1 MERRAGLG
9 GGIVPLRNIR
19 WPGAEKKLNCW
30 EESLSTTA
38 AGEET
43 LTIDTI
49 SEVVD
54 ARPGSRWM
62 RPVEII
68 AALLLVGVIGLLLT
82 GVFSRY
88 VLQLPIVWIDEA
100 ASICFLW
107 LAMLGAA
114 IAIDRNEHM
123 RLTLFLGM
131 FPPRVREYVD
141 TLALLIVATVIGA
154 LIFPAIEY
162 VEEESYVTSAA
173 LNIPMSYRE
182 SAIIA
187 GFVLMLLLAVGHAV
201 RRSSVKNLILAAL
214 TVAALGVVGW
224 LLTPV
229 FLGLGYINIA
239 IFLVVIVAICLF
251 LGVPIAFCFGL
262 GTIAFIT
269 FSTSVPLIVLVG
281 RIDEGM
287 SSLILLSVPIFV
299 LLGCVLDATGMGK
312 AIVEFLASLI
322 GHVRAGMSYVL
333 LGSMFLVSGISGSK
347 VSDMATVAPALFPE
361 MKRRGH
367 KPNEM
372 IALLATGAAMA
383 DTVPP
388 SIVLIVLG
396 SVAGVSIAALFTSG
410 FVIAMVLLLMLVA
423 LARWKAGHEKM
434 DGVKRAPFSVIR
446 TTLLI
451 AAPALVLPFLI
462 RSVVG
467 GGIATATEVST
478 IAVVYAMIIGMLL
491 YGGITWKKF
500 YSMLVETAA
509 LSGAILLILGTASAM
524 AWALTQTGF
533 ANQLA
538 LYMTGL
544 PGGWFSFMLVSIAVF
559 MLLGCVLEGLPA
571 IVLMAPIMF
580 PIAQRMGINEIHYSM
595 VVVTAMNI
603 GLMTPPIGIGFY
615 IACKIGGVSPDE
627 AVGAIWPYLAA
638 LVVGLLV
645 IAAVPALSIA
655 YL

>member
-1 MERRAGLG
+1 MN
-9 GGIVPLRNIR
+9 V
-19 WPGAEKKLNCW
+19 
-30 EESLSTTA
+30 TTKEA
-38 AGEET
+38 FG
-43 LTIDTI
+43 IDTV
-49 SEVVD
+49 SEVID

-62 RPVEII
+62 RPIEFV
-68 AALLLVGVIGLLLT
+68 AALLLIAVIGLLLA

-88 VLQLPIVWIDEA
+88 VLSLPIVWIDEA
-100 ASICFLW
+100 ASISFLW
-107 LAMLGAA
+107 LAMLGSA
-114 IAIDRNEHM
+114 IAIDRNEHL
-123 RLTLFLGM
+123 RLTLFLNAIPQRLRN
-131 FPPRVREYVD
+131 FVD
-141 TLALLIVATVIGA
+141 TLALIIVAAVILA
-154 LIFPAIEY
+154 LIYPAYEY
-162 VEEESYVTSAA
+162 VQEESFVTSAA
-173 LNIPMSYRE
+173 LNIPMSYRS
-182 SAIIA
+182 SALLVGMALMFAIA
-187 GFVLMLLLAVGHAV
+187 ISHAV
-201 RRSSVKNLILAAL
+201 RSSTALNLILATL
-214 TVAALGVVGW
+214 CVAAFAAIGW
-224 LLTPV
+224 LLSPV
-229 FLGLGYINIA
+229 LLNLGYWNIL
-239 IFLVVIVAICLF
+239 IFLVGVVAVCLL
-251 LGVPIAFCFGL
+251 LGVPIAFCFGF
-262 GTIAFIT
+262 GTIGFIL
-269 FSTSVPLIVLVG
+269 FSTYVPPMVLVG

-299 LLGCVLDATGMGK
+299 LLGCILDATGMGK

-367 KPNEM
+367 KPKEM

-410 FVIAMVLLLMLVA
+410 FVIAMVLLLMLAV
-423 LARWKAGHEKM
+423 LARMKASHESM
-434 DGVKRAPFSVIR
+434 EGVKRASFSVIKSS
-446 TTLLI
+446 LLI

-462 RSVVG
+462 RAVVG

-478 IAVVYAMIIGMLL
+478 IAVVYAMIIGMVL
-491 YGGITWKKF
+491 YGGISLKKI
-500 YSMLVETAA
+500 YAMLIETAA

-533 ANQLA
+533 ASQLA
-538 LYMTGL
+538 TYMTDL
-544 PGGWFSFMLVSIAVF
+544 PGGWFSFMLVSIVVF

-580 PIAQRMGINEIHYSM
+580 PIAQRLGINDVHYSM

-603 GLMTPPIGIGFY
+603 GLMAPPIGIGFY
-615 IACKIGGVSPDE
+615 IACKIGDVSPDE
-627 AVGAIWPYLAA
+627 AMGAIWPYLGA
-638 LVVGLLV
+638 LIVGLLI